1 MGQKCH
7 QAPGTMDS
15 PSAPSG
21 AYMGMNI
28 QAEKTTSSKPLPLL
42 LPNPLS
48 SISSAFPRIFLTHPD
63 ITTAPWLARLQH
75 DLWAA

>member
-1 MGQKCH
+1 
-7 QAPGTMDS
+7 
-15 PSAPSG
+15 
-21 AYMGMNI
+21 MGMNI
-28 QAEKTTSSKPLPLL
+28 QAEMTTSSKPLPLL